1 MIKIELLRLIYSANV
16 SEREKLIHKYNL
28 HLLTNFKN
36 ICCTCS
42 SKESIQ
48 LCNIYAVNK
57 NGIPYKKFP
66 KLFELHDKL
75 FESVPNNLH
84 NSLIDILVTLR
95 CFMKLK
101 HDIDLYKECYKFK
114 KMSKLNE
121 IF

>member
-1 MIKIELLRLIYSANV
+1 MIKIELLRLIYSVNV
-16 SEREKLIHKYNL
+16 PENEKSIYKYNL

-42 SKESIQ
+42 SKESIE
-48 LCNIYAVNK
+48 LCNITALDRRGN
-57 NGIPYKKFP
+57 PYLKYP

-75 FESVPNNLH
+75 FQCVPSNLH

-101 HDIDLYKECYKFK
+101 YNTDLNDICNKFQNI
-114 KMSKLNE
+114 SQE
-121 IF
+121 IQLL